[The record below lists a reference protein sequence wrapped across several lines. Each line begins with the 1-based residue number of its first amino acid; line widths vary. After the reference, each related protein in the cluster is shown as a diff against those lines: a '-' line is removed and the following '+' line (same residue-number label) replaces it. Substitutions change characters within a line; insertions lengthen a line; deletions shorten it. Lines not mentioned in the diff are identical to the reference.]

1 MATNKLT
8 PAEAAKIGKD
18 LRTADDGNMIVGS
31 FAAELVGESYP
42 FSKAMTVVVF
52 KGWTD
57 EELGRK
63 FARWCDAA
71 DRA

>member
-1 MATNKLT
+1 MAANKLT

-18 LRTADDGNMIVGS
+18 LRAADDGNMVVGS
-31 FAAELVGESYP
+31 FAAEMVGESYP
-42 FSKAMTVVVF
+42 FSKAMSAVVF

-57 EELGRK
+57 EALGRK

-71 DRA
+71 DRR